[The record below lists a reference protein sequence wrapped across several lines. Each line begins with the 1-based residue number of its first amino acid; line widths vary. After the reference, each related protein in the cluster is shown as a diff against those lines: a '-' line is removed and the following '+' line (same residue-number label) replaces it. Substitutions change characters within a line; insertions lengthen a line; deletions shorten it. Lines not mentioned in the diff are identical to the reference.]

1 MSGRQASSWR
11 PLPGVEVPGIPGLLV
26 STDFTPQSYTI
37 HLTDLAN
44 LWTESLDKKPV
55 IMRGLKED
63 TSIDPTDGPD
73 QIRKLLDLVRAAFD
87 PSAPEHGDTT
97 LALSKAS
104 GSTETEGANDLE
116 IHVTVVLPRP
126 LRPLKWP
133 IYLRKQPQS
142 AIATELVLP
151 LIHSQRAYAR
161 EVDELITAVREK
173 DGVITK
179 LVDKLEATG
188 TGLEHV
194 FTALSGRRKVTRAT
208 AEERI
213 RGLAPFK
220 ECEFR
225 KHAETVERG
234 GDGDD
239 VPALLDSVFGGG
251 AGLPSGSALDIG
263 ESPALNDW
271 WTKFG
276 KGKSAALVSRAKNR
290 ESAASSK
297 GESQPVAPAAA
308 PAAAPKPDGGDD
320 DETQSEDDG
329 DDDFQVQATPPG
341 RRQPGSTR
349 TAEGQ
354 DKDEDEEFEVQAT
367 PPSRKRDR
375 HGRAARV
382 LDDDDDDEISGGE
395 EAEIPDSLPSAA
407 AKETTISKAN
417 SKRLGAI
424 GGKSKQPSTRKK
436 TPPPPKRPSPTP
448 SPPRTRAHPAPAK
461 GGDDDSATA
470 SEPDDHDEDAMDT
483 SPPPPPPKPSSQPAR
498 RGGGIGRIGGRRA
511 PVAKEATPEPPR
523 GSSPGAA
530 SSQQTPRRRLGV
542 IGKKAPDS
550 AERGRGRT
558 RSPAGDGGEGEG
570 VEEGQEQEE
579 EKRETSRERADR
591 KRAELKR
598 ELDKKAHAAPAKKKR
613 KF

>member
-1 MSGRQASSWR
+1 
-11 PLPGVEVPGIPGLLV
+11 VEVPGIPGLLV
-26 STDFTPQSYTI
+26 STDFTAQSYTI

-44 LWTESLDKKPV
+44 LWTESLDKKPI

-104 GSTETEGANDLE
+104 GSTDSEGDNDLE
-116 IHVTVVLPRP
+116 IHVTVVLPKP

-133 IYLRKQPQS
+133 IYLRKLPQS

-151 LIHSQRAYAR
+151 LVHSHQARAR
-161 EVDELITAVREK
+161 EVDELIATLREK

-179 LVDKLEATG
+179 LIDKLEATG

-194 FTALSGRRKVTRAT
+194 FTALSGRRKVTRT
-208 AEERI
+208 VAEERI

-220 ECEFR
+220 ESDFR
-225 KHAETVERG
+225 KHANTAEME
-234 GDGDD
+234 GDGWNDM
-239 VPALLDSVFGGG
+239 VALLDSVFGAG

-263 ESPALNDW
+263 DSPALNDW
-271 WTKFG
+271 WMKLG
-276 KGKSAALVSRAKNR
+276 KGKSAALVSRIK
-290 ESAASSK
+290 EKGSAS
-297 GESQPVAPAAA
+297 
-308 PAAAPKPDGGDD
+308 APKPDKDD

-329 DDDFQVQATPPG
+329 DDDFQVQATPPSRKTG
-341 RRQPGSTR
+341 HNKQP
-349 TAEGQ
+349 AEAHEDDQ
-354 DKDEDEEFEVQAT
+354 DEEFEVRAT

-375 HGRAARV
+375 HGRASRV
-382 LDDDDDDEISGGE
+382 LDHDDDETSDEG
-395 EAEIPDSLPSAA
+395 EAEIPDSMPSAA
-407 AKETTISKAN
+407 AKEISPKAKG
-417 SKRLGAI
+417 KRLGAI
-424 GGKSKQPSTRKK
+424 GGKNKQTSTKQE
-436 TPPPPKRPSPTP
+436 TPPPQKHSPMT
-448 SPPRTRAHPAPAK
+448 SPPRTRAHPPAAEN
-461 GGDDDSATA
+461 DDDSATA
-470 SEPDDHDEDAMDT
+470 SESDNDDAMDAT
-483 SPPPPPPKPSSQPAR
+483 PPPPPPKPSSQRAH
-498 RGGGIGRIGGRRA
+498 RGGGIGRIGGRR
-511 PVAKEATPEPPR
+511 PPAKEATPEPPA
-523 GSSPGAA
+523 SSPPAV
-530 SSQQTPRRRLGV
+530 SQQTPRRRLGV

-558 RSPAGDGGEGEG
+558 RTPVNDGDEEGGEDGK
-570 VEEGQEQEE
+570 VKEE
-579 EKRETSRERADR
+579 EQCETSQERADR